1 MYDGPARVRPVDEVG
16 IVDDRVRPPCFVG
29 PGSQCGGM
37 ATMSRAE
44 IGALGEQLA
53 VGYLESRGMEVLDR
67 NWRCRHGELD
77 VVAADRAARTVVFVE
92 VKTRTGQRFG
102 HAAEAVTP
110 AKQRKLLA
118 TAAWFA
124 SEHPEHEDRIWRID
138 IIAVTIDART
148 GAARVDHIENAVVEA

>member
-1 MYDGPARVRPVDEVG
+1 MADRADGARRGRSGE
-16 IVDDRVRPPCFVG
+16 
-29 PGSQCGGM
+29 
-37 ATMSRAE
+37 AHARAWLE
-44 IGALGEQLA
+44 GR
-53 VGYLESRGMEVLDR
+53 GYITIEG
-67 NWRCRHGELD
+67 NWRCPAGELD
-77 VVAADRAARTVVFVE
+77 IVMLDGEELVFVE